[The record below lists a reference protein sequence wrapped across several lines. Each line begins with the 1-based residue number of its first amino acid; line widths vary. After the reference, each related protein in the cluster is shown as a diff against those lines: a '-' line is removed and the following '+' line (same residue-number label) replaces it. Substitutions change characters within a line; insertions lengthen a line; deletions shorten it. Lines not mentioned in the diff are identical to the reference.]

1 MRNLDIKKATYANL
15 ARKQLKSISKVSTK
29 QTFKTVSLKKSQMH
43 LTQVLCTEYLAMP
56 RKQA

>member
-29 QTFKTVSLKKSQMH
+29 QTFKTVSLKKIPDAFDTSFVYR
-43 LTQVLCTEYLAMP
+43 VLNYAS
-56 RKQA
+56 